1 VQKNLL
7 VGMGCRQL
15 QGYLL
20 SPPLEPGQLLTL
32 PGLSSADHERSAA
45 RA

>member
-1 VQKNLL
+1 
-7 VGMGCRQL
+7 MGCHQL

-20 SPPLEPGQLLTL
+20 SPPLEPGQLLAL
-32 PGLSSADHERSAA
+32 PGVSSANQERSVA

>member
-1 VQKNLL
+1 
-7 VGMGCRQL
+7 M

-20 SPPLEPGQLLTL
+20 SPPLEPGQLLAL
-32 PGLSSADHERSAA
+32 PGVSSADRERSVA

>member
-1 VQKNLL
+1 
-7 VGMGCRQL
+7 MGCRQL

-20 SPPLEPGQLLTL
+20 SPPLEPGQLLAL
-32 PGLSSADHERSAA
+32 PGLSAADQERSAV